1 MNDNLKVKDIILKA
15 LKEDK
20 ETYDVTSEWLFDN
33 QERSRARLI
42 AKEEGILSGID
53 VFKDV
58 FKVIDDSI
66 VVSSALKEGESITKG
81 QVIAEIEGSTKGIL
95 YGERTALNIL
105 QRMCG
110 IATLTN
116 ACVKEVQNTK
126 VKIVDTRKT
135 APGLRILDKIAVRA
149 GGGFNHRFNL
159 SDGVLIKDN
168 HIKACGSISE
178 AIKRVKSHAPHTLK
192 VEIEVESVSEF
203 LEAMNAKADIVM
215 LDNMT
220 LEDMKECVRLNQSNC
235 TLEASGNMKLDRLH
249 AVAGTGV
256 DVISIGGLTHSVKAL
271 DISLRFE

>member
-135 APGLRILDKIAVRA
+135 APGLRILDKIAVR
-149 GGGFNHRFNL
+149 GGWWF
-159 SDGVLIKDN
+159 
-168 HIKACGSISE
+168 
-178 AIKRVKSHAPHTLK
+178 
-192 VEIEVESVSEF
+192 
-203 LEAMNAKADIVM
+203 
-215 LDNMT
+215 
-220 LEDMKECVRLNQSNC
+220 
-235 TLEASGNMKLDRLH
+235 
-249 AVAGTGV
+249 
-256 DVISIGGLTHSVKAL
+256 
-271 DISLRFE
+271 

>member
-126 VKIVDTRKT
+126 AKIVDTRKT

-220 LEDMKECVRLNQSNC
+220 LEDMKECVRLNHSNC